1 MAIPESQLET
11 WCNQGA
17 ITTSSQAYA
26 SIKAAIDHVNSD
38 VKNRNPEVYLQGSYG
53 NSTNI
58 YAESDVDVV
67 VQLNSV
73 WGRDLASLP
82 ASQQQA
88 YAASV
93 DNATYGAK
101 QFRSDVLKSLQKYY
115 GTQKVKTGPN
125 AILVTTP
132 NGRTVD
138 VIAALEY
145 RNYIYF
151 YSSNSQLYVPGVK
164 FENASGSTII
174 NYPKHH
180 IQNGEDKNSPART
193 NWRYK
198 QTVRMFKNARSH
210 LINNHKLAADV
221 APSYFVECLLYNV
234 PDNLF
239 TGDRQQT
246 FSNVWNFL
254 WSKIDTTTAKCQNEQ
269 GLLFGDSPQQWTLNK
284 AFVFLNE
291 LKDLWNNWS

>member
-17 ITTSSQAYA
+17 VTTSSQAYA
-26 SIKAAIDHVNSD
+26 SIKAAIEHVNSD
-38 VKNRNPEVYLQGSYG
+38 VKSVNPEVYLQGSYG

-73 WGRDLASLP
+73 WGRDLGALSAP
-82 ASQQQA
+82 QKQA
-88 YAASV
+88 YEASV
-93 DNATYGAK
+93 ANATYGAK
-101 QFRSDVLKSLQKYY
+101 EFRSDVLKSLQRYY
-115 GTQKVKTGPN
+115 GAQKVKVGPN

-151 YSSNSQLYVPGVK
+151 YSSASQLYVPGVR

-174 NYPKHH
+174 NYPKPH
-180 IQNGEDKNSPART
+180 IQNGESKNSQTRT
-193 NWRYK
+193 NRRYK
-198 QTVRMFKNARSH
+198 QTVRMFKNARSN
-210 LINNHKLAADV
+210 LINNQKLADDI

-246 FSNVWNFL
+246 FSDIWNYL
-254 WSKIDTTTAKCQNEQ
+254 WSKIDTASAKCQNEQ
-269 GLLFGDSPQQWTLNK
+269 GLLFGDSPQQWTVNK
-284 AFVFLNE
+284 AAVFFSA